1 MNADD
6 SEGKEYSADAG
17 VSAALRHHGTI
28 SLSSS
33 EREGSPRN
41 GRHASPSKKWDE
53 NTLPNR
59 PHSIAHTPQRYMP
72 PPKRREKD
80 LPPSPFHATR
90 SGSTISSIKSEPTSE
105 LEAVLDSCKPSL
117 LHIKPVLGDLGIR
130 NVEHLRA
137 ITELTPTTRD
147 REIKE
152 DALRMG
158 ITVMEWAIFV
168 DKIFTL

>member
-1 MNADD
+1 MNADG
-6 SEGKEYSADAG
+6 SEGSADPG
-17 VSAALRHHGTI
+17 ISAAPRHHGTI

-33 EREGSPRN
+33 EREGSTRN
-41 GRHASPSKKWDE
+41 GRHASPSTKKWDD

-72 PPKRREKD
+72 PNRREKD

-90 SGSTISSIKSEPTSE
+90 SGSTISSIKSEPTLE
-105 LEAVLDSCKPSL
+105 IEAVLDSCKPSL
-117 LHIKPVLGDLGIR
+117 LHIKPVLRDLGIR
-130 NVEHLRA
+130 TVEHLRA
-137 ITELTPTTRD
+137 ITKLTPTTRD

-152 DALRMG
+152 DALRLG